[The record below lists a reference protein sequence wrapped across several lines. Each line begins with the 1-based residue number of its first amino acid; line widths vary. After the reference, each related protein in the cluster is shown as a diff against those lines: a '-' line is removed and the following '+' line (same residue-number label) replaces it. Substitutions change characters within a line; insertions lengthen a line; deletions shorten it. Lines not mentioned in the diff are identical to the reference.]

1 MICFAWKAGIADA
14 VRRHA
19 IRDAGRGLTA
29 ADPRA
34 V

>member
-1 MICFAWKAGIADA
+1 MIYFAWKAGIADA
-14 VRRHA
+14 VLCKA